1 MSDIYAVA
9 TMLVCVCVFPLR
21 FGDRQLCPDAACSA
35 VPMLLTQNL
44 EQSNRCAE
52 TVKHG
57 MLLLLFYKTVSVC
70 FEMRF

>member
-9 TMLVCVCVFPLR
+9 TMLVCVCMFPLR

-35 VPMLLTQNL
+35 IPTLLTQHL
-44 EQSNRCAE
+44 EQSNRSAG

-57 MLLLLFYKTVSVC
+57 MLLLLFTHTQNKV
-70 FEMRF
+70 F